1 MFPFFVNVNHRERST
16 FSTVIRQITIYQIVC
31 SPFSISYTIAW
42 TFWSGHSIPCQYI
55 YITQD
60 LECTVL
66 LNVTFLGALY
76 VGKIAK
82 NSTISLIRLLVDDI
96 ITAMITLI
104 YKLNQFWKHLIAPDL
119 DKSMKRKTAVPS
131 DNIVVICVSIIPKL
145 RTICRFFLN
154 FCICFFA
161 IFAVINEINDIYN
174 FFRNL
179 F

>member
-1 MFPFFVNVNHRERST
+1 MLSFECFLFFVNVNHRERST
-16 FSTVIRQITIYQIVC
+16 FSTVIRQITIYQIVS

-145 RTICRFFLN
+145 RTICRFF
-154 FCICFFA
+154 
-161 IFAVINEINDIYN
+161 
-174 FFRNL
+174 
-179 F
+179 